1 MKKIVSVIVMA
12 AVMFTL
18 STGAFAAGTVTLS
31 QAYAK
36 ALKSAGVTSSQVT
49 AVEKDSDDGVYEIEF
64 TKKSN
69 GAEYSFE
76 YSRYGVLLEKSVD
89 FNRVKNTGAKSLSKS
104 QARTK
109 VISFGDFRR
118 STVESGSCTL
128 KKDDGQ
134 WIYKVR
140 FSTSSYYFE
149 YEVHASTGKILEWDK
164 TYRR

>member
-1 MKKIVSVIVMA
+1 MKKLISVIVMA
-12 AVMFTL
+12 VMMFTL
-18 STGAFAAGTVTLS
+18 STGAFAAGQITLS
-31 QAYAK
+31 QAYSK

-69 GAEYSFE
+69 RAEYSFE

-89 FNRVKNTGAKSLSKS
+89 FNRAKNTGAKSLTKA
-104 QARTK
+104 QARAK
-109 VISFGDFRR
+109 VVSFGNFRS
-118 STVESGSCTL
+118 STVASGTCTL

-149 YEVHASTGKILEWDK
+149 YEVHAATGKILEWDK
-164 TYRR
+164 TYRK

>member
-89 FNRVKNTGAKSLSKS
+89 FNRVKNT
-104 QARTK
+104 
-109 VISFGDFRR
+109 
-118 STVESGSCTL
+118 
-128 KKDDGQ
+128 
-134 WIYKVR
+134 
-140 FSTSSYYFE
+140 
-149 YEVHASTGKILEWDK
+149 
-164 TYRR
+164 